1 MSKRASIAVDGP
13 AGAGKSTIAKA
24 VAQKLGLV
32 YVDTG
37 AMYRAMALYFLEK
50 GLAVGDAEGIEAA
63 CRDAQVSISYDE
75 DGTQQ
80 VWLNGENVS
89 GQIRR
94 EEVGHMA
101 SVVSTYPPVRKKL
114 VELQQ
119 ELAERT
125 PVIMDGR
132 DIGSV
137 VLPDAGLKIY
147 LTASAEVRAVR
158 RYDELKA
165 KGVDCDLT
173 QIQQDMEERD
183 RRDRNRPIA
192 PLHQA
197 PDAVR
202 VDSSTLTPP
211 EVVDTI
217 LALYAG
223 REDEQ

>member
-1 MSKRASIAVDGP
+1 MSKSASIAVDGP
-13 AGAGKSTIAKA
+13 AGAGKSTIAQA
-24 VAQKLGLV
+24 VAGKTGLV

-37 AMYRAMALYFLEK
+37 AMYRAMALYFLER
-50 GLAVGDAEGIEAA
+50 GLAAGDAEGIEAA

-75 DGTQQ
+75 SGTQQ
-80 VWLNGENVS
+80 VWLNGKNVS
-89 GQIRR
+89 GRIRA
-94 EEVGHMA
+94 EEVGAMA
-101 SVVSTYPPVRKKL
+101 SVVSTYPPVRRKL

-147 LTASAEVRAVR
+147 LTASAEVRARR
-158 RYDELKA
+158 RYDELTA
-165 KGVDCDLT
+165 KGVDCDLA
-173 QIQQDMEERD
+173 QIRLDMEERD
-183 RRDRNRPIA
+183 RRDRERPIA

-202 VDSSTLTPP
+202 VDSSDLTPE
-211 EVVDTI
+211 EVVSTI

-223 REDEQ
+223 REDAQ